1 VAANVEWLN
10 SNSNRSYPFAEDASR
25 KDSTG
30 SVELPNNF
38 LVDLVFVVPADVGE
52 LFYVNSIQFSSSSLT
67 VGISA
72 IGGTAAG
79 AITIDVDAHIE
90 NAGYDIV
97 GALDFEDARGRA
109 VFGDLSNLR
118 TTVPEGNYTFGSSS
132 GKLEARTVR
141 PDLRSLRFFRIQNP
155 DGSISEAINGI
166 VRLVPGNNI
175 QITLEPE
182 EITTV
187 LDPVTGDP
195 VEIVS
200 TPAGIRIDAISDPD
214 FVEECECESSFPK
227 PDPIRMIN
235 GVTGDEDGELTMSG
249 ESCIVFS
256 TGGESTVAVDDSCS
270 QPCCGC
276 PELEFITQNLILLED
291 SIDKLV
297 ARAEELATRQQNFY
311 NDVLASLM

>member
-1 VAANVEWLN
+1 MAANVEWLN
-10 SNSNRSYPFAEDASR
+10 SNANRSYPFAEDASR
-25 KDSTG
+25 TDG
-30 SVELPNNF
+30 SNSVTLPNNF
-38 LVDLVFVVPADVGE
+38 LVDMVFVVPTDVSE
-52 LFYVNSIQFSSSSLT
+52 TYYVSSIQFSASNLAL
-67 VGISA
+67 GISA
-72 IGGTAAG
+72 SDGTAAG
-79 AITIDVDAHIE
+79 TAEVDVDAHVE
-90 NAGYDIV
+90 NAAYDIT
-97 GALDFEDARGRA
+97 GAVDLEDARGRV

-118 TTVPEGNYTFGSSS
+118 TFVPEGSYTFTNAT
-132 GKLEARTVR
+132 GKLETRVVR
-141 PDLRSLRFFRIQNP
+141 PDLRSLRFLRVQNP

-175 QITLEPE
+175 RITVQPE

-195 VEIVS
+195 VSQVT
-200 TPAGIRIDAISDPD
+200 TPAGIRIDAIADPE

-227 PDPIRMIN
+227 PDPIRMVN
-235 GVTGDEDGELTMSG
+235 GVTADENGELTLSG

-256 TGGESTVAVDDSCS
+256 AGGESTVAVDDSCS